1 MSGRKTMELPPMI
14 GLDKDP
20 SISPRTGRLRTLAEI
35 EALKRGRP
43 APVTLGLSGNTVTND
58 RRLRPVSPDR
68 MRLLYRTAHTE
79 QGALPLTASGV
90 MSATLEKPRATDR
103 AREYQRKFYS
113 MLEQRYGARK
123 GNDLSYVQA
132 MDRYHADKDT
142 KKREKM
148 SQSAREKQERE
159 RIKREKQER
168 ERRAKEEEE
177 AYIRLKED
185 EIERQRQ
192 WRQQQERQERQEQYW
207 RQQQQQQQQSHA
219 RAHAQAGPAEEPRL
233 SPRSR
238 LVRRYPSPTSKRDAL
253 IIMEFDPRSAPTSR
267 EIKEKFNEMALR
279 LHPDKN
285 LDNPDESSILF
296 KQLYKAYKLLK
307 KQGGGSGA
315 ASVRRRNKQSR
326 RVKLNKSRKYKTS
339 KRHFSRGR
347 R

>member
-1 MSGRKTMELPPMI
+1 MSGKKTMELPPMI
-14 GLDKDP
+14 GLNKDP

-68 MRLLYRTAHTE
+68 MRLLYRPAHTE
-79 QGALPLTASGV
+79 QGALPLTASGI
-90 MSATLEKPRATDR
+90 MSATLEKPRAADR
-103 AREYQRKFYS
+103 ARERQRKFYS

-132 MDRYHADKDT
+132 MERYHADKDM
-142 KKREKM
+142 KEREKM

-159 RIKREKQER
+159 HIKREKQER

-177 AYIRLKED
+177 AYIRTRER
-185 EIERQRQ
+185 EIEQERQ
-192 WRQQQERQERQEQYW
+192 WREHM
-207 RQQQQQQQQSHA
+207 RQQQQQRQQQYQYQQSHA
-219 RAHAQAGPAEEPRL
+219 RAHAQAGPAEEPQL

-238 LVRRYPSPTSKRDAL
+238 LTRRHPSPISKRDAL
-253 IIMEFDPRSAPTSR
+253 IIMEFDPRYAPTSR
-267 EIKEKFNEMALR
+267 EIKQRFNEMALR

-285 LDNPDESSILF
+285 LDNQDESSILF
-296 KQLYKAYKLLK
+296 KQLHKAYKLLK
-307 KQGGGSGA
+307 KQGGGGGGGA
-315 ASVRRRNKQSR
+315 TSVRRRNKHSR
-326 RVKLNKSRKYKTS
+326 HVKSTKSRKYKTT
-339 KRHFSRGR
+339 KRHSSRGR

>member
-43 APVTLGLSGNTVTND
+43 APVTLGLSGNTVTNV
-58 RRLRPVSPDR
+58 RRERPVSPGR
-68 MRLLYRTAHTE
+68 MRLLYRPAHTE

-90 MSATLEKPRATDR
+90 MSATLEKPRAADR
-103 AREYQRKFYS
+103 ARERQRKFYS

-132 MDRYHADKDT
+132 MERYHADKDM
-142 KKREKM
+142 KEREKM

-168 ERRAKEEEE
+168 NHREKEEEE
-177 AYIRLKED
+177 AYIRSRER
-185 EIERQRQ
+185 EIEQERQ
-192 WRQQQERQERQEQYW
+192 WREHM
-207 RQQQQQQQQSHA
+207 RQQQQYHQSHA
-219 RAHAQAGPAEEPRL
+219 RAHAQAGPAEEPQL

-238 LVRRYPSPTSKRDAL
+238 LTRRHPSPISKRDAL
-253 IIMEFDPRSAPTSR
+253 VIMEFDPRYAPTSR

-315 ASVRRRNKQSR
+315 ASVRRRNKHSR
-326 RVKLNKSRKYKTS
+326 RVKLNKSRKYKTT
-339 KRHFSRGR
+339 KRHSSIGR

>member
-1 MSGRKTMELPPMI
+1 MSGRKTMELPPMV

-43 APVTLGLSGNTVTND
+43 APATTGLSGNTVTNV
-58 RRLRPVSPDR
+58 RRERPVSPGR
-68 MRLLYRTAHTE
+68 MRLLYRPAHTE

-90 MSATLEKPRATDR
+90 MSATLEKPRAADR
-103 AREYQRKFYS
+103 ARERQRKFYS

-132 MDRYHADKDT
+132 MERYHADKDM
-142 KKREKM
+142 KEREKM

-168 ERRAKEEEE
+168 NHREKEEEE
-177 AYIRLKED
+177 AYIRSKER
-185 EIERQRQ
+185 EIEQERQ
-192 WRQQQERQERQEQYW
+192 WREHM
-207 RQQQQQQQQSHA
+207 RQQQQYHQSHA
-219 RAHAQAGPAEEPRL
+219 RAHAQAGPAEEPQL

-238 LVRRYPSPTSKRDAL
+238 LTRRHPSPISKRDAL
-253 IIMEFDPRSAPTSR
+253 VIMEFDPRYAPTSR
-267 EIKEKFNEMALR
+267 EIKERFNEMALR

-296 KQLYKAYKLLK
+296 KQLHKAYKLLK
-307 KQGGGSGA
+307 KQGGGGA
-315 ASVRRRNKQSR
+315 TSVRRRNKHNR
-326 RVKLNKSRKYKTS
+326 HVKSTKSRKYKTT
-339 KRHFSRGR
+339 KRHSSRGR

>member
-43 APVTLGLSGNTVTND
+43 APVTLGLSGNTVTNV
-58 RRLRPVSPDR
+58 RRERPVSPGR
-68 MRLLYRTAHTE
+68 MRLLYRPAHTE

-90 MSATLEKPRATDR
+90 MSATLEKPRAADR
-103 AREYQRKFYS
+103 ARERQRKFYS

-132 MDRYHADKDT
+132 MERYHADKDMNE
-142 KKREKM
+142 REKM

-168 ERRAKEEEE
+168 NHREKEEEE
-177 AYIRLKED
+177 AYIRSRER
-185 EIERQRQ
+185 EIEQERQ
-192 WRQQQERQERQEQYW
+192 WREHM
-207 RQQQQQQQQSHA
+207 RQQQQYHQSHA
-219 RAHAQAGPAEEPRL
+219 RAHAQAGPAEEPQL

-238 LVRRYPSPTSKRDAL
+238 LTRRHPSPISKRDAL
-253 IIMEFDPRSAPTSR
+253 VIMEFDPRYAPTSR

-315 ASVRRRNKQSR
+315 ASVRRRNKHSR
-326 RVKLNKSRKYKTS
+326 RVKLNKSRKYKTT
-339 KRHFSRGR
+339 KRHSSIGR

>member
-1 MSGRKTMELPPMI
+1 MSGRKTMELPPMV

-43 APVTLGLSGNTVTND
+43 APVTLGLSGNTVTNV
-58 RRLRPVSPDR
+58 RRERPVSPGR
-68 MRLLYRTAHTE
+68 MRLLYRPAHTE

-90 MSATLEKPRATDR
+90 MSATLEKPRAADR
-103 AREYQRKFYS
+103 ARERQRKFYS

-132 MDRYHADKDT
+132 MERYHADKDM
-142 KKREKM
+142 KEREKM

-168 ERRAKEEEE
+168 NHREKEEEE
-177 AYIRLKED
+177 AYIRSRER
-185 EIERQRQ
+185 EIEQERQ
-192 WRQQQERQERQEQYW
+192 WREHM
-207 RQQQQQQQQSHA
+207 RQQQQYHQSHA
-219 RAHAQAGPAEEPRL
+219 RAHAQAGPAEEPQL

-238 LVRRYPSPTSKRDAL
+238 LTRRHPSPISKRDAL
-253 IIMEFDPRSAPTSR
+253 VIMEFDPRYAPTSR

-315 ASVRRRNKQSR
+315 ASVRRRNKHSR
-326 RVKLNKSRKYKTS
+326 RVKLNKSRKYKTT
-339 KRHFSRGR
+339 KRHSSIGR

>member
-1 MSGRKTMELPPMI
+1 MSGRKTMELPPMV

-43 APVTLGLSGNTVTND
+43 APVTLGLSGNTVTNV
-58 RRLRPVSPDR
+58 RRERPVSPGR
-68 MRLLYRTAHTE
+68 MRLLYRPAHTE

-90 MSATLEKPRATDR
+90 MSATLEKPRAADR
-103 AREYQRKFYS
+103 ARERQRKFYS

-132 MDRYHADKDT
+132 MERYHADKDM
-142 KKREKM
+142 KEREKM

-168 ERRAKEEEE
+168 NHREKEEEE
-177 AYIRLKED
+177 AYIRSRER
-185 EIERQRQ
+185 EIEQERQ
-192 WRQQQERQERQEQYW
+192 WREHM
-207 RQQQQQQQQSHA
+207 RQQQQYHQSHA
-219 RAHAQAGPAEEPRL
+219 RAHAQAGPAEEPQL

-238 LVRRYPSPTSKRDAL
+238 LTRRHPSPISKRDAL
-253 IIMEFDPRSAPTSR
+253 VIMEFDPRYAPTSR
-267 EIKEKFNEMALR
+267 EIKERFNEMALR

-296 KQLYKAYKLLK
+296 KQLHKAYKLLK
-307 KQGGGSGA
+307 KQGGGGA
-315 ASVRRRNKQSR
+315 TSVRRRNKHNR
-326 RVKLNKSRKYKTS
+326 HVKSTKSRKYKTT
-339 KRHFSRGR
+339 KRHSSRGR

>member
-1 MSGRKTMELPPMI
+1 MSGRKTMELPPMV

-43 APVTLGLSGNTVTND
+43 APVTLGLSGNTVTNV
-58 RRLRPVSPDR
+58 RRERPVSPGR
-68 MRLLYRTAHTE
+68 MRLLYRPAHTE

-90 MSATLEKPRATDR
+90 MSATLEKPRAADR
-103 AREYQRKFYS
+103 ARERQRKFYS

-132 MDRYHADKDT
+132 MERYHADKDMNE
-142 KKREKM
+142 REKM

-168 ERRAKEEEE
+168 NHREKEEEE
-177 AYIRLKED
+177 AYIRSRER
-185 EIERQRQ
+185 EIEQERQ
-192 WRQQQERQERQEQYW
+192 WREHM
-207 RQQQQQQQQSHA
+207 RQQQQYHQSHA
-219 RAHAQAGPAEEPRL
+219 RAHAQAGPAEEPQL

-238 LVRRYPSPTSKRDAL
+238 LTRRHPSPISKRDAL
-253 IIMEFDPRSAPTSR
+253 VIMEFDPRYAPTSR

-315 ASVRRRNKQSR
+315 ASVRRRNKHSR
-326 RVKLNKSRKYKTS
+326 RVKLNKSRKYKTT
-339 KRHFSRGR
+339 KRHSSIGR

>member
-35 EALKRGRP
+35 EVLKRGRP

-58 RRLRPVSPDR
+58 RRERLVSPDR
-68 MRLLYRTAHTE
+68 MRLLYRPAHTE

-90 MSATLEKPRATDR
+90 MSATLEKPRAADR
-103 AREYQRKFYS
+103 ARERQRKFYS

-132 MDRYHADKDT
+132 MERYHTDKDM
-142 KKREKM
+142 KEREKM

-159 RIKREKQER
+159 HIKREKQER

-177 AYIRLKED
+177 AYIRTRER
-185 EIERQRQ
+185 EIEQERQ
-192 WRQQQERQERQEQYW
+192 WREHM
-207 RQQQQQQQQSHA
+207 RQQQQQQQRQQQYQYQQSHA
-219 RAHAQAGPAEEPRL
+219 RAHAQAGPAEEPQL

-238 LVRRYPSPTSKRDAL
+238 LTRRHPSPISKRDAL
-253 IIMEFDPRSAPTSR
+253 IIMEFDPRYAPTSR
-267 EIKEKFNEMALR
+267 EIKERFNEMALR

-296 KQLYKAYKLLK
+296 KQLHKAYKLLK
-307 KQGGGSGA
+307 KQGGGGGGA
-315 ASVRRRNKQSR
+315 TSVRRRNKHSR
-326 RVKLNKSRKYKTS
+326 HVKSTKSRKYKTT
-339 KRHFSRGR
+339 KRHSSRGR